1 MSKRVSNT
9 HSELTRCSVYDK
21 IHVRCCACA
30 YRMKGNMTSESAT
43 EERTIRFTSRG
54 HPSILLEG
62 VLHIPKNVELAPI
75 IIVCHPQPASSDMN
89 DTLNSALSY
98 RLAEAGIFA
107 LRFNFRGVGKSEGQ
121 QTDGRLEPLDLAGAI
136 DFALSQPG
144 SNPAKICVIG
154 HGFGAYIAFL
164 YAPFDTRI
172 RTVVAISLPL
182 FRAESGF
189 PKPFERPKL
198 FITGEFDEICPLHKL
213 EPFVEQ
219 LKGPKGIKVIVGARY
234 LMRGYEDATV
244 ATILKYVKNWAD
256 MPGV

>member
-1 MSKRVSNT
+1 
-9 HSELTRCSVYDK
+9 
-21 IHVRCCACA
+21 
-30 YRMKGNMTSESAT
+30 MTSKSAT
-43 EERTIRFTSRG
+43 DERPISFSSRG
-54 HPSILLEG
+54 QPSLLLEG
-62 VLHIPKNVELAPI
+62 VLHTPNDAELAPI
-75 IIVCHPQPASSDMN
+75 IILCHPQPASSDMN
-89 DTLNSALSY
+89 DTLNFALAR
-98 RLAEAGIFA
+98 RLAETGMFA
-107 LRFNFRGVGKSEGQ
+107 LRFNFRGVGKSQGQ

-136 DFALSQPG
+136 DYALSQSG
-144 SNPAKICVIG
+144 GNPAKICVIG

-172 RTVVAISLPL
+172 RTVVSISLPL

-198 FITGEFDEICPLHKL
+198 FITGEFDEICPLYKL

-244 ATILKYVKNWAD
+244 TTILKYVQNWAE